1 MKNIIVFIN
10 LFFLLTLQ
18 TRVFSQEFS
27 SSNLPIIIIETNG
40 QIIPDEPKITVEMG
54 IIFNG
59 PGERNFISDP
69 FNNYDGL
76 VGIEKRGSSS
86 QMFPKKQYAFETRDS
101 QGNNLNFSL
110 LGMPEEN
117 DWILYAPY
125 SDKSLMRNVLAYKL
139 ANDMGS
145 YASRTHFCELVLN
158 GEYMGVYVLMEKIKR
173 DANRVDISKI
183 DEDDLAGDSLTGG
196 YIIKIDKITGSNV
209 DGWYSDFPPYPGAWQ
224 DIFYQYHYPDADVI
238 QDEQKEYI
246 ENFVFEFESI
256 MDSDDFNHPETGYS
270 SIIDVNSFT
279 DFIIINEIGKNV
291 DAYRLSTYLHKNR
304 ESIGGKLISG
314 PIWDFNLAF
323 GNADYYQGYNS
334 EGFLIT
340 YPYITNDYY
349 VKPFWWEK
357 LFEDAAFYQ
366 NNVLRWN
373 IFRQDVLNP
382 DSILNYIDN
391 IAEFLDESQ
400 ERNFERWPILGQYV
414 WPNYFVGETY
424 EEEIE
429 YFKDFIID
437 RIEWL
442 DEQFKIQP
450 VITEINYHS
459 STYLN
464 AGDWIE
470 IYNSTDQN
478 LDISNWKL
486 KNDEVSF
493 YVFPSSTIIPA
504 DSFLVVCEDVSQF
517 ISVFPENINY
527 IGNLYNNLDDQ
538 GTSIELC
545 PPDQPSIDMLT
556 FTDTLPWPYT
566 ANGTGR
572 TIELNNYLTDNSKPE
587 NWHASINIGGTPGR
601 RNQAFSELNLFINEF
616 MASNDS
622 AYAGP
627 QGDYPDWIEIYNAGN
642 ENVMLGG
649 FYLSDK
655 LDNIEE
661 RYQIP
666 DTYPDSVSVPAGGY
680 IIFYANGSTSSVL
693 NLNFKLSSEGEAV
706 GFWGTDGISVID
718 TLSYEEQITD
728 YSFGRYPDG
737 SDEWFIMSNFTPGY
751 PNTEPSQTIEIYSG
765 YQFVSS
771 YYSPENPDMLEVVSE
786 ILTDDLIY
794 IRNSDGEVLRKIGS
808 TWINGIGNWIGTEG
822 YLVNYN
828 GTGQFTISGTINTP
842 STPIYLN
849 AGFQFVSYLPDNEM
863 DAIDAFASIIG
874 DKLLYIRN
882 SMGMVLHKIGPI
894 WVNGIGNCKPGEGYL
909 IKMSEAEVLV
919 YPE

>member
-1 MKNIIVFIN
+1 MKTKISLINIILILILN
-10 LFFLLTLQ
+10 TGG
-18 TRVFSQEFS
+18 FSQEFT
-27 SSNLPIIIIETNG
+27 SSNLPIIIIETDG
-40 QIIPDEPKITVEMG
+40 QVIPDEPKITVEMG
-54 IIFNG
+54 IIYNG
-59 PGERNFISDP
+59 QGQRNYVSDP

-101 QGNNLNFSL
+101 EGNNLNVSL

-125 SDKSLMRNVLAYKL
+125 SDKSLMRNVLTYKL
-139 ANDMGS
+139 TNEMGS
-145 YASRTHFCELVLN
+145 YASRTCFCELVLN

-173 DANRVDISKI
+173 DENRVDIAKI
-183 DEDDLAGDSLTGG
+183 DENDLAGDSLTGG
-196 YIIKIDKITGSNV
+196 YIIKIDKMTGSNV
-209 DGWYSDFPPYPGAWQ
+209 NGWYSEFPPYPGAWQ
-224 DIFYQYHYPDADVI
+224 DIFYQYHYPGADVI
-238 QDEQKEYI
+238 QDEQEEYI
-246 ENFVFEFESI
+246 ENFIFEFESI
-256 MDSDDFNHPETGYS
+256 MDGDDFNDPETGYS
-270 SIIDVNSFT
+270 SMINVNSFT
-279 DFIIINEIGKNV
+279 DFVIMNELGKNV
-291 DAYRLSTYLHKNR
+291 DGYRLSTYLHKDR
-304 ESIGGKLISG
+304 ESIDGKLISG
-314 PIWDFNLAF
+314 PVWDFNLAF
-323 GNADYYQGYNS
+323 GNADYYSGYDP

-357 LFEDAAFYQ
+357 LMNDAAFFQ

-391 IAEFLDESQ
+391 TAEFLDESQ
-400 ERNFERWPILGQYV
+400 ERNFERWPILGIYI

-429 YFKDFIID
+429 YLKDFIID

-459 STYLN
+459 SPDLN

-478 LDISNWKL
+478 LDISYWKV
-486 KNDEVSF
+486 KNDDVIF
-493 YVFPSSTIIPA
+493 YTFPASTTIPT

-517 ISVFPENINY
+517 IAAFPENINC
-527 IGNLYNNLDDQ
+527 IGNLYNNFNDQ

-545 PPDQPSIDMLT
+545 PPGQLSIDILT
-556 FTDTLPWPYT
+556 FTDTLPWPTT

-572 TIELNNYLTDNSKPE
+572 TIELNRYLTDNSKPE
-587 NWHASINIGGTPGR
+587 NWHASINIGGSPGR
-601 RNQAFSELNLFINEF
+601 RNPAFNELNLFINEF

-622 AYAGP
+622 ALSGP

-649 FYLSDK
+649 FYMSDD
-655 LDNIEE
+655 LENIEE

-666 DTYPDSVSVPAGGY
+666 DAYPDSVTVPAGGY

-693 NLNFKLSSEGEAV
+693 NLNFKLSSEGEAI
-706 GFWGTDGISVID
+706 GFWGTDGRSVID

-737 SDEWFIMSNFTPGY
+737 SENWFRMLGFTPGY
-751 PNTEPSQTIEIYSG
+751 ANTEPLQTIELNSG

-771 YYSPENPDMLEVVSE
+771 HISPENPDILEVVSE
-786 ILTDDLIY
+786 ILSDDLIY
-794 IRNSDGEVLRKIGS
+794 IRNSEGNMLRKIG
-808 TWINGIGNWIGTEG
+808 TNWVNGIGNWIGTEG
-822 YLVNYN
+822 YLINYS
-828 GTGQFTISGTINTP
+828 GTGQFTIFGEIIP
-842 STPIYLN
+842 IVTPINLE
-849 AGFQFVSYLPDNEM
+849 AGFQFVSYFPVYEM
-863 DAIDAFASIIG
+863 DAMDAFASIIG
-874 DKLLYIRN
+874 DKLIYIRD
-882 SMGMVLHKIGPI
+882 SMGKVLHKIGPN

-909 IKMSEAEVLV
+909 IKMNEAEILI